1 MKNPLFASGFFA
13 CRAGERVDGRTGDV
27 RSRKDGMN
35 MIDANGEKTAL
46 SALSA
51 SATVPMLELT
61 DAVVRRA
68 GKDILAVPS
77 FALAEGES
85 MALLGPNGAGK
96 STFVKLITREVLPLH
111 RDMPPVVFRG
121 KERCTLQEVKQALG
135 VVSATMQDEITV
147 HVPVIEIVCG
157 GLFGTLGVPRQYTV
171 TEEGRMR
178 ALAALALLG
187 VAELAERDVMTLSSG
202 QARRVLIAR
211 ALVSNPDILVFDE
224 PCTGLDPQGMYYVRQ
239 SMRTLAQEGKTL
251 ILVTHYPED
260 VIPEI
265 GRIVMIKDGLVFADG
280 PKRELLTSE
289 RMSALFDVPLT
300 VQEAGGYY
308 TLSSRY

>member
-13 CRAGERVDGRTGDV
+13 CRAGKRVDGEACDV
-27 RSRKDGMN
+27 RGRKDGMN
-35 MIDANGEKTAL
+35 MIDANGKKTAL

-96 STFVKLITREVLPLH
+96 STFVKLITREVFPLH

-147 HVPVIEIVCG
+147 HVPVIEIVCRRP
-157 GLFGTLGVPRQYTV
+157 VRN
-171 TEEGRMR
+171 
-178 ALAALALLG
+178 
-187 VAELAERDVMTLSSG
+187 
-202 QARRVLIAR
+202 ARRATAVHG
-211 ALVSNPDILVFDE
+211 D
-224 PCTGLDPQGMYYVRQ
+224 
-239 SMRTLAQEGKTL
+239 
-251 ILVTHYPED
+251 
-260 VIPEI
+260 
-265 GRIVMIKDGLVFADG
+265 GRGAYAGACGAGI
-280 PKRELLTSE
+280 
-289 RMSALFDVPLT
+289 
-300 VQEAGGYY
+300 AGGGRAGRTRCYDAFIRGRHAVC
-308 TLSSRY
+308 SSRGRL